1 MQQNIHP
8 PSRQTAMQTL
18 PSYQTANQ
26 TPPSL
31 RGAKRRSSL
40 GVKLLAK
47 LKTLFK
53 LLLLSITLTTTLLAQ
68 DMFRPPYESTLN
80 IEPRAKQW
88 YNEAAADSS
97 SAYNIGVVYD
107 KVLKQYKKAE
117 KWYLYSVSL
126 DKKNND
132 AIFNLALL
140 YENQYKNYEKA
151 IKFYE
156 KAAKYNHT
164 KSLAALGRAYELGLN
179 DLETAKQWYQK
190 AIDNGDSTG
199 IRLMAWMYHDMD
211 DDITASAYMFNLI
224 AYYAQGS
231 KTKEKKELKETIAFL
246 KDEWHLDDQTI
257 QKGYEL
263 QLTMDNLPKKYR
275 GGVR

>member
-1 MQQNIHP
+1 M
-8 PSRQTAMQTL
+8 
-18 PSYQTANQ
+18 Y
-26 TPPSL
+26 
-31 RGAKRRSSL
+31 
-40 GVKLLAK
+40 
-47 LKTLFK
+47 
-53 LLLLSITLTTTLLAQ
+53 
-68 DMFRPPYESTLN
+68 RPPYESTLN

-88 YNEAAADSS
+88 YNEAAVDSS

-126 DKKNND
+126 DEKNND
-132 AIFNLALL
+132 AIFNLALLYENQYKNYEKAIKFYEKAAKLNDSSAIFNLALL

-231 KTKEKKELKETIAFL
+231 KTKEKQELKETIDFL
-246 KDEWHLDDQTI
+246 KDEWNLDDQTI

>member
-1 MQQNIHP
+1 
-8 PSRQTAMQTL
+8 
-18 PSYQTANQ
+18 
-26 TPPSL
+26 
-31 RGAKRRSSL
+31 
-40 GVKLLAK
+40 
-47 LKTLFK
+47 
-53 LLLLSITLTTTLLAQ
+53 
-68 DMFRPPYESTLN
+68 MFRPPYESTLN

-88 YNEAAADSS
+88 YNEAAVDSD
-97 SAYNIGVVYD
+97 AAFNIAVTYDEDLNDLNKAKLWYHYAWSLKDDRDIAVNLGATYEDLKEYD
-107 KVLKQYKKAE
+107 KAKQWYEKAAE
-117 KWYLYSVSL
+117 RKSK
-126 DKKNND
+126 DGM
-132 AIFNLALL
+132 FNLALL
-140 YENQYKNYEKA
+140 YDEHYKKYDKA
-151 IKFYE
+151 IELYK
-156 KAAKYNHT
+156 KAHEMGDT

-231 KTKEKKELKETIAFL
+231 KTKEKKELKETIDFL